1 MPARSDATIELSLQ
15 HRAELAKV
23 ARSRRT
29 PQAVAMRA
37 RIVLMTADG
46 VSPGEIGDRLEI
58 SQPTVRKWRARY
70 LEDGMAG
77 LRNEPRPGRPRS
89 LDDQRVAELLNRAL
103 QTRPAK
109 QTHWSVRS
117 FAAEASISK
126 DMAHRLFRAAGL
138 APHRSRSFKLSNDPA
153 FVEEVRD
160 IAGLYLAPPE
170 NALVLCVDEKS
181 QIQALERTQPVLPMG
196 LGYVEGITHDYIRHG
211 TTTLFAA
218 LNVANGQVITRV
230 RPQHRHQEFL
240 EFLRQIDRE
249 TPDGLDLHLIL
260 DNYTTHK
267 HAKVHSWL
275 ARHPRFHVHF
285 TPTYSSWINQ
295 VERWFALI
303 SERAIRR
310 NSFTSVR
317 QLKQQIDLFVQR
329 YNADASPFNWVA
341 TADSILQKIER
352 LAKRISATA
361 H

>member
-1 MPARSDATIELSLQ
+1 
-15 HRAELAKV
+15 
-23 ARSRRT
+23 
-29 PQAVAMRA
+29 
-37 RIVLMTADG
+37 MTADG

-153 FVEEVRD
+153 FVEKVRD